1 MHMHSQFLNSFSFS
15 RLQKSKVN
23 IKFVTNT
30 TKESKRVLLERLH
43 SIGFNVKGEEI
54 FTSLTAAR
62 YLIEQRKLHPLLMVD
77 EKALEDFEGLQVA
90 FLPMTL
96 RWWERKLLMSQ
107 MFFFNLLRHFF
118 VSFLFCFVYT
128 TGAFLSLR
136 I

>member
-1 MHMHSQFLNSFSFS
+1 MHSQFLNSFSFS

-107 MFFFNLLRHFF
+107 MFFFNLLRHFL